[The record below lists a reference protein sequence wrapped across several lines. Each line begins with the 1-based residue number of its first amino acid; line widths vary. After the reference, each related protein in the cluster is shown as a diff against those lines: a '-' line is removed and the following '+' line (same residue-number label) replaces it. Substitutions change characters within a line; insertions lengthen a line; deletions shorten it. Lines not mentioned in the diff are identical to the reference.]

1 MNVKDRPANR
11 TWLCSVVFMDIVA
24 YTKHPLSQQ
33 IAIKNHFNDIISSI
47 SQKYFSES
55 DLFLVDSGDGG
66 ALCYLGDPEDM
77 LFCTRDLMRA
87 FKSTSNG
94 QTPIPMRIGIN
105 LGPVKIHISVSGHP
119 NPIGDGINVAQR
131 VMSFANEGQIL
142 ISRSFY
148 EVVGCLSEE
157 YTSLFEHVGMR
168 KDKHVRKHD
177 LYRVRTA
184 KEMADVITKK
194 KKEATRKI
202 TLSDVTVEEN
212 SPLPILSETLS
223 IIQHQFEVTLISHI
237 GPIGK
242 ILIQK
247 EFKANNSPTH
257 IMRNLATHIQ
267 QESARSQFL
276 SHAQNIINA
285 TQNNTNI
292 EGKYADVDSQS
303 QAKLQKKAQQT
314 GFLHAIAQSFIKK
327 PPTHSE
333 SVSESVTS
341 KTPVIENSSGSNRTN
356 TNSTQPWSTQDL
368 ALVAKHLASYMG
380 PLATILVKKMSKQ
393 TSDLEELCEQLAKNI
408 PQETE
413 RRRFLEQIQFMCNK

>member
-1 MNVKDRPANR
+1 MNVESRPANR

-24 YTKHPLSQQ
+24 YTKHPLTQQ
-33 IAIKNHFNDIISSI
+33 ISIKNHFNDIIASV
-47 SQKYFSES
+47 SQKYFAES

-77 LFCTRDLMRA
+77 LFCTRDLMRE
-87 FKSTSNG
+87 FKSTRNG
-94 QTPIPMRIGIN
+94 KIPIPMRIGIN
-105 LGPVKIHISVSGHP
+105 LGPVKIHVSVSGHP

-184 KEMADVITKK
+184 KEMADVIEKK
-194 KKEATRKI
+194 KKEAIGKI
-202 TLSDVTVEEN
+202 TPSDMMIAEEL
-212 SPLPILSETLS
+212 PLPILSETLN
-223 IIQHQFEVTLISHI
+223 IIQQQFEIALISHI

-257 IMRNLATHIQ
+257 IMRNLATHLQ
-267 QESARSQFL
+267 QETAKNQFL
-276 SHAQNIINA
+276 TRAQDIIDT
-285 TQNNTNI
+285 TQNNANTEVKHTNLN
-292 EGKYADVDSQS
+292 
-303 QAKLQKKAQQT
+303 LQPQEKPQEKAQQT
-314 GFLHAIAQSFIKK
+314 SFIHAIAQNFIKK
-327 PPTHSE
+327 PPTHNK
-333 SVSESVTS
+333 SVSPP
-341 KTPVIENSSGSNRTN
+341 PVIEAPPDSDTSNPQSLN
-356 TNSTQPWSTQDL
+356 ADDL
-368 ALVAKHLASYMG
+368 ACITKHLASYIG
-380 PLATILVKKMSKQ
+380 PLAAILVKKAVKQ
-393 TSDLEELCEQLAKNI
+393 TSDLDELYQQLANNI

-413 RRRFLEQIQFMCNK
+413 QKQFLKQVKLIRKNSV